1 MQIYFIVFAL
11 VYLLI
16 LKYLLFNLN
25 FYYLLPCFKTHF
37 IFFSDKKMQHY
48 VMNLAKKKG
57 LNVEPF
63 TLQAAPHCQSPH
75 ANENCSIY
83 VPDVGIIL

>member
-1 MQIYFIVFAL
+1 
-11 VYLLI
+11 
-16 LKYLLFNLN
+16 
-25 FYYLLPCFKTHF
+25 
-37 IFFSDKKMQHY
+37 MQHY

-63 TLQAAPHCQSPH
+63 TLQAAPYCQSPH